1 MFQGYRTIYYLLSG
15 LVDMKT
21 SSSLQE
27 HEPGRHQRSQQEP
40 EPGRH
45 QRSQPP
51 RRLSME
57 QQRSTPRRLSTEAF
71 SGSALCPPT
80 VCRRS
85 RKGVN
90 VRKDIKK
97 LSCHTEK
104 DKYGE
109 IFYFIFFNPHQS
121 DQGQKGPC
129 CFQRLNALKCLKC
142 QRIQKIPNPFLGSY
156 LFN

>member
-1 MFQGYRTIYYLLSG
+1 MFQGLTTIYYVVSG

-27 HEPGRHQRSQQEP
+27 PEPGRHQRSQQEP

-71 SGSALCPPT
+71 TGSALCPPT

-90 VRKDIKK
+90 VQKDMKK
-97 LSCHTEK
+97 SCHTKEK
-104 DKYGE
+104 EKYAE
-109 IFYFIFFNPHQS
+109 IFLFLKILS
-121 DQGQKGPC
+121 SEMELAKI
-129 CFQRLNALKCLKC
+129 RL
-142 QRIQKIPNPFLGSY
+142 I
-156 LFN
+156 